1 MYTVILSDALEAL
14 RSLPE
19 KSVDCCVTSPPY
31 YGLRDYGIDG
41 QVGLEETPTEYVYK
55 LVEVFREVRRVL
67 KDNGTLWLNMG
78 DSYAGS
84 GTRTELPAR
93 VIPYRVRKTL
103 NSEGYCPL
111 QGTWN
116 LSVKTLWE
124 YPGSLLWHSVMTAGI
139 LGRTLSGTSPT
150 VCPRALKIAVHA
162 PMSIFSCSVNPRNTI
177 LIMRR

>member
-67 KDNGTLWLNMG
+67 
-78 DSYAGS
+78 
-84 GTRTELPAR
+84 
-93 VIPYRVRKTL
+93 
-103 NSEGYCPL
+103 
-111 QGTWN
+111 
-116 LSVKTLWE
+116 
-124 YPGSLLWHSVMTAGI
+124 
-139 LGRTLSGTSPT
+139 
-150 VCPRALKIAVHA
+150 
-162 PMSIFSCSVNPRNTI
+162 
-177 LIMRR
+177 

>member
-67 KDNGTLWLNMG
+67 KDNGTL
-78 DSYAGS
+78 
-84 GTRTELPAR
+84 
-93 VIPYRVRKTL
+93 
-103 NSEGYCPL
+103 
-111 QGTWN
+111 
-116 LSVKTLWE
+116 
-124 YPGSLLWHSVMTAGI
+124 
-139 LGRTLSGTSPT
+139 
-150 VCPRALKIAVHA
+150 
-162 PMSIFSCSVNPRNTI
+162 
-177 LIMRR
+177 

>member
-84 GTRTELPAR
+84 
-93 VIPYRVRKTL
+93 
-103 NSEGYCPL
+103 
-111 QGTWN
+111 
-116 LSVKTLWE
+116 
-124 YPGSLLWHSVMTAGI
+124 
-139 LGRTLSGTSPT
+139 
-150 VCPRALKIAVHA
+150 
-162 PMSIFSCSVNPRNTI
+162 
-177 LIMRR
+177 